1 MINKKIAFALLTLS
15 ALGLSACGMGQTGGE
30 SIGPADSS
38 GTASSEPAATG
49 PELTLWCTA
58 LDDAFTKTMITDFKA
73 AYPAYANYNIHVIA
87 NIAENET
94 QGKLHKDTAAAADVI
109 CMVDD
114 NIRAAVSAKDLLAVD
129 DADKTAYI
137 ASDGQEAVDAG
148 SIGGTLYG
156 YPYRAD
162 NAPLLIYNSKLITEA
177 QTKTFEGLFA
187 AAKAK
192 ASNVALDI
200 GNGWYN
206 GFTLWA
212 GGGDF
217 KLDADNN
224 IACNFAHVSGC
235 VDSAT
240 AVYNLYGSNRSA
252 WKVTSTD
259 GDIQA
264 GFADGSICAAFLW
277 NNLAAIRAGMTD
289 SEAGTADD
297 IKVTGW
303 PTLKVDGADVANTF
317 FMGYK
322 HYVIKSAI
330 KEAVIPAAKAFCK
343 FASSEAEQDKR
354 VADAELKYGPSNLKS
369 QEKDAAKA
377 LEWSSV
383 IQTAKAAGHTRA
395 QALCTNSSFW
405 DPMGAFGTLIK
416 SQTNWGDFGSCQ
428 RAITNVVSSTGW
440 SNVETL

>member
-1 MINKKIAFALLTLS
+1 MINKKISFALLVLS
-15 ALGLSACGMGQTGGE
+15 ALGLSACGVGQTGGE
-30 SIGPADSS
+30 SITP
-38 GTASSEPAATG
+38 ASSNDSTTSSPAATG

-58 LDDAFTKTMITDFKA
+58 LDDAFTKQMIIDFKA
-73 AYPAYANYNIHVIA
+73 ANPIYANYNIHVIA

-114 NIRAAVSAKDLLAVD
+114 NIRAAVNAKDLLAVD
-129 DADKTAYI
+129 DADKTAII

-162 NAPLLIYNSKLITEA
+162 NAPLLIYNSSMITVD
-177 QTKTFEGLFA
+177 QTQTMEGLFA
-187 AAKAK
+187 AAKTK
-192 ASNVALDI
+192 KSSVALNI
-200 GNGWYN
+200 GDGWYN

-224 IACNFAHVSGC
+224 IACNFAHVAGC

-240 AVYNLYGSNRSA
+240 AAYNLYGNNRSA

-289 SEAGTADD
+289 SEFGTADN

-303 PTLKVDGADVANTF
+303 PTLHVKGTDVANTF

-330 KEAVIPAAKAFCK
+330 NETVIPAAKAFCK

-354 VADAELKYGPSNLKS
+354 VADADLKYGPSNLAS
-369 QEKDAAKA
+369 QAKTDAKA

-383 IQTAKAAGHTRA
+383 IQAAKTAGHTRA

-405 DPMGAFGTLIK
+405 DPMGSFGTLIK
-416 SQTNWGDFGSCQ
+416 AQTNWGDFGTCQ
-428 RAITNVVSSTGW
+428 RAILNIVSTNGW

>member
-1 MINKKIAFALLTLS
+1 LFLPYWQSESWDS
-15 ALGLSACGMGQTGGE
+15 AACQGG
-30 SIGPADSS
+30 STTNGDSTAAGS
-38 GTASSEPAATG
+38 DASSTPVATG

-58 LDDAFTKTMITDFKA
+58 LDDAFTKQMITDFKA
-73 AYPAYANYNIHVIA
+73 ANPDYANYNIHVIA
-87 NIAENET
+87 NVAENET
-94 QGKLHKDTAAAADVI
+94 QGKLHKDTASAADVI

-114 NIRAAVSAKDLLAVD
+114 NIRAAVNAKDLLAVD
-129 DADKTAYI
+129 DADKTAAI

-162 NAPLLIYNSKLITEA
+162 NAPLLIYNSKLVSED

-192 ASNVALDI
+192 KSTVALDI

-206 GFTLWA
+206 GFMLWA

-224 IACNFAHVSGC
+224 IACNFANVPGC
-235 VDSAT
+235 VTSAT
-240 AVYNLYGSNRSA
+240 AVYDLYKNNQSA
-252 WKVTSTD
+252 WNVTSD
-259 GDIQA
+259 EGVIQS

-277 NNLAAIRAGMTD
+277 NNVAAIRAAMDGST
-289 SEAGTADD
+289 AGVGTD

-303 PTLKVDGADVANTF
+303 PTLNVGGTAVASTF
-317 FMGYK
+317 FKGYK

-330 KEAVIPAAKAFCK
+330 NTAVIPAAKAFCK
-343 FASSEAEQDKR
+343 FATSEAEQDKR
-354 VADAELKYGPSNLKS
+354 VADADLQYGPSNLKS
-369 QEKDAAKA
+369 KAKDAAKA

-383 IQTAKAAGHTRA
+383 IMSADAGSHTRS
-395 QALCTNSSFW
+395 QALATNASFW
-405 DPMGAFGTLIK
+405 DPMAAFGGLIK
-416 SQTNWGDFGSCQ
+416 AQSNWGEFGTCQ
-428 RAITNVVSSTGW
+428 RAILNLVSSNGW
-440 SNVETL
+440 KDVTTL